1 MVYSGR
7 ERARRSGRGGGT
19 RAAPA
24 RSKSRSL
31 GLGLAA
37 AKQRGGRGVG
47 KELYSA
53 QNGKKIAKVSG
64 LERLSSARFVPNRVL
79 PDYGREGEGRC
90 AVGPAR
96 QPKGRWVPVTSGR
109 KEREGGCVRGPRERG
124 NGEEGAGRGVRGAG
138 PRRGSQGLYFFSFY
152 SFLFHFIF
160 FSVFFS

>member
-1 MVYSGR
+1 M
-7 ERARRSGRGGGT
+7 
-19 RAAPA
+19 
-24 RSKSRSL
+24 
-31 GLGLAA
+31 AA

-109 KEREGGCVRGPRERG
+109 KERGGGCACGPRGKG
-124 NGEEGAGRGVRGAG
+124 NGSGKGEVGKLGLGWIPRGF
-138 PRRGSQGLYFFSFY
+138 PLFFLLFFSG
-152 SFLFHFIF
+152 F
-160 FSVFFS
+160 FSKTFSKKNFESTNYF

>member
-53 QNGKKIAKVSG
+53 QNDKKIAKVSG

-79 PDYGREGEGRC
+79 PDYSREGEGRC

-109 KEREGGCVRGPRERG
+109 KERER
-124 NGEEGAGRGVRGAG
+124 EGARVGHGKGEMEKKEQAG
-138 PRRGSQGLYFFSFY
+138 E
-152 SFLFHFIF
+152 
-160 FSVFFS
+160 